1 MKQRLVRTHARFV
14 RRAGGRCQ
22 AQDLVRSCL
31 DLLCN
36 LAFAINAPIARKLC
50 THAPSIKVNRMTN
63 HRNHDITR
71 FFLVLELV

>member
-63 HRNHDITR
+63 HWNRDITR